1 MTHWKCGGFL
11 TIKLLHTTTNSAE
24 IHRTEPDQIFQW
36 KFAKFSITKLIIM
49 TEEVQKHDFAAIYII
64 QDFKIFGWVRSILE
78 MDAVWKIECSNI
90 AADWGFLLIDH
101 VSNIISEKFI
111 QIGQHIA

>member
-1 MTHWKCGGFL
+1 
-11 TIKLLHTTTNSAE
+11 
-24 IHRTEPDQIFQW
+24 
-36 KFAKFSITKLIIM
+36 M

-90 AADWGFLLIDH
+90 AAD
-101 VSNIISEKFI
+101 
-111 QIGQHIA
+111 